1 MASLSG
7 FLQRPLSTVAVIA
20 VAAASTDLPD
30 RLSSQKQPE
39 MISKDKPAMSGLSFW
54 TATAKLCTNGSCSV
68 EKLDLSRSVSVP
80 VASLPVIQTV
90 YQYARIAEPR
100 VTDKPISSITSSSSE
115 VMYRWH
121 LPDPRT
127 HRVSGDNCGSV
138 KSKTVVVLLGWLGA
152 KQRHLKKYAD
162 WYTSRGYHAITFT
175 FPMSDVVSYKVGGK
189 AERELELV
197 ANHLSSWVEEEG
209 GNCLV
214 FHTFSNTGWLTQ
226 V

>member
-7 FLQRPLSTVAVIA
+7 LLQRPLSTVAVIA

-30 RLSSQKQPE
+30 RLSSQRQPD
-39 MISKDKPAMSGLSFW
+39 MISKDKPVMTGLSFW
-54 TATAKLCTNGSCSV
+54 TASAKLCTDGSCRV
-68 EKLDLSRSVSVP
+68 EKLDLSRSISVP
-80 VASLPVIQTV
+80 VASLPVIQTI

-100 VTDKPISSITSSSSE
+100 VTDKPIPSVTSSSSE

-121 LPDPRT
+121 LPELRA
-127 HRVSGDNCGSV
+127 HQISGSNCGSV

-189 AERELELV
+189 AEQELELL
-197 ANHLSSWVEEEG
+197 ANHLAGCVEEEG
-209 GNCLV
+209 GTCLV
-214 FHTFSNTGWLTQ
+214 FHTFSNTGWLTY